1 MNIAGL
7 QPQIFCSIIVILAA
21 AGIAVLVDCLK
32 RKNQRLREA
41 LVELA
46 VRREQ
51 EQQQLI
57 QSRLNEAAKVAEK
70 TVVRKTKLEAPAAK
84 AVVKPEPPVEIQ
96 APPQVSESLDRDMSE
111 TINNK
116 AEQARKAQD
125 RATEFASLQGR
136 RRHPGPSPEVLPRPE
151 NGTPKE
157 ALHDWLNKRAAAR
170 TTSSPAPRPV
180 AVEAKTPP
188 VEPQAAFTGSTRPEV
203 FIDESLWE
211 SILGRPSSDEPP
223 PNQRARFEVI
233 LGSDGI
239 PAGMHEQFTLNR
251 LLESNKP
258 FTGLVIALS
267 MNQNDGRAISKEIVL
282 SVNHFVSG
290 MLRDKDFGCQTG
302 DDEFLILCPG
312 ERGGDAQRRLTE
324 VAEGLWDFQLRGLGT
339 FSILFSWGDA
349 QAQEEPL
356 SEAIAAASERM
367 HQTRR
372 TRRTV
377 SLDSPS
383 PRRRAIAA
391 V

>member
-96 APPQVSESLDRDMSE
+96 APPQVSASLDRDMSE

-180 AVEAKTPP
+180 AVEAKTTP

-349 QAQEEPL
+349 QAQDEPL